1 MAVRIARATPSPMSS
16 ARSTRYAAFANGFA
30 AASWSSSSYSPR
42 CRSTRCRSLDPEIWT
57 IGKQFV
63 VALASETSPLRK
75 PGADTVRHT
84 PGVWVRKPAAA
95 AAFPALAS
103 WRKPD
108 VANPGGLR
116 DPREIGDRDADDAVD
131 RADPVELQ
139 GIDQQMKSVGQR
151 PRCLGNAFWGQC
163 FLARRS
169 SGGHVTIPFP
179 PRSPPPRPGGFFRP
193 PAPPW
198 RAGR

>member
-75 PGADTVRHT
+75 PGADTVRYT
-84 PGVWVRKPAAA
+84 PGVWFKKPAAA
-95 AAFPALAS
+95 AAVPGTRLMPE
-103 WRKPD
+103 PD
-108 VANPGGLR
+108 IANPGGLR
-116 DPREIGDRDADDAVD
+116 DPREISDRDADDAVD
-131 RADPVELQ
+131 RRDSVEFQ

-151 PRCLGNAFWGQC
+151 SWFLGNVTRRRC
-163 FLARRS
+163 FLAGRS
-169 SGGHVTIPFP
+169 SGGHVRIPFQR
-179 PRSPPPRPGGFFRP
+179 RSRRPRPGALSGRSA
-193 PAPPW
+193 AP
-198 RAGR
+198 